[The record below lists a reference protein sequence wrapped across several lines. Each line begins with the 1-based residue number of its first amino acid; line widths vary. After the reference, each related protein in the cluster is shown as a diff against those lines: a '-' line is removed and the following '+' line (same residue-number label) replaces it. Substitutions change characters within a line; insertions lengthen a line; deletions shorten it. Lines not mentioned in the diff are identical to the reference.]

1 MFYTDFVPGRFNR
14 FADRVLGPGATTE
27 QKDDLRKQLDKLVK
41 VGKELGY
48 TMSTDRFR
56 LFFATL
62 SAGQP
67 TKESTTKRSPFDAEM
82 ALREVPR
89 SMPTWRMSAIFKS
102 LSSSIR

>member
-1 MFYTDFVPGRFNR
+1 MITVFEDLQLIDVNQVKEILARVDRKNLTMALKGTTDQ
-14 FADRVLGPGATTE
+14 L
-27 QKDDLRKQLDKLVK
+27 KDH
-41 VGKELGY
+41 
-48 TMSTDRFR
+48 
-56 LFFATL
+56 FFATM

-102 LSSSIR
+102 LLSHIS